1 MKVNVE
7 TLSPI
12 EKKLSVEVDPEQVT
26 KEFERA
32 YRGLSKTVRL
42 PGFRPGKVPRR
53 ILEARFRHQVEQDVI
68 QHLVE
73 HSYQEVVASHDFIP
87 VAVPSITPEKIEP
100 GKAFRYEARVEVKPE
115 VEAKEYKGLE
125 YEPSTWEVTDEM
137 VQAELE
143 RLREQLAEFVPIE
156 DRKVGQMGDYAVVS
170 YRGTLDGE
178 EIAGGS
184 GEGITVHVDEGSLL
198 EGKAPMLAGV
208 EVGSTVETD
217 VTFPED
223 YSVESLR
230 GKTAKFEVTLE
241 SLKAREVPALDDE
254 MAKDLGGKAQ
264 TLEELRKEIR
274 TSLEKS
280 HEARAKRENREKI
293 RKALVEKN
301 PIEVPNAMVENGI
314 DQSIAQTM
322 EQFRAQ
328 GIDPRALNLDIRAI
342 REELREDVTLRVKAA
357 LLLEAIV
364 KQEGIEVADE
374 DLEAH
379 YASLAEDLGMDVET
393 IRKHFERNQLER
405 EGLRERLKEDK
416 AIELLLREA
425 KAL

>member
-32 YRGLSKTVRL
+32 YRGLSQRVRL

-53 ILEARFRHQVEQDVI
+53 ILEARYRDQVEQDVV

-73 HSYQEVVASHDFIP
+73 HSYQEVVESHDFIP
-87 VAVPSITPEKIEP
+87 VAVPSITPEKVEP
-100 GKAFRYEARVEVKPE
+100 GKTFRYEARVEVKPK

-125 YEPSTWEVTDEM
+125 YEPTAWEVTDEM

-156 DRKVGQMGDYAVVS
+156 DRKVAETGDYAVVS
-170 YRGTLDGE
+170 YRGTMDGE

-184 GEGITVHVDEGSLL
+184 GEGITVQIDEGTLL
-198 EGKAPMLAGV
+198 EGKAPMLAGA
-208 EVGSTVETD
+208 EIGSTVETD

-223 YSVESLR
+223 YTVESLR
-230 GKTAKFEVTLE
+230 GKTARFEVKLE
-241 SLKAREVPALDDE
+241 SLKARELPALDDE

-264 TLEELRKEIR
+264 TLEELRQEIR
-274 TSLEKS
+274 GSLEKS
-280 HEARAKRENREKI
+280 QESRANRENRDKI

-301 PIEVPNAMVENGI
+301 PIEVPPAMVENGI

-328 GIDPRALNLDIRAI
+328 GIDPRALNLDLRTI
-342 REELREDVTLRVKAA
+342 REDLREDVTLRVKAA

-364 KQEGIEVADE
+364 EQEGIEVAE
-374 DLEAH
+374 ADLEAH
-379 YASLAEDLGMDVET
+379 YSSLAEDLGMEAEIV
-393 IRKHFERNQLER
+393 RKHFEHNQREQ

-416 AIELLLREA
+416 AVELLLREA

>member
-264 TLEELRKEIR
+264 TLEELRQEIR

>member
-100 GKAFRYEARVEVKPE
+100 GKAFRYDARVEVKPE